1 MLSAPL
7 MFALSAVPSQA
18 GCDTFLSLNLL
29 LNESPLRSR
38 RSICVSTGAP
48 FLPLTSGGLAASPCR
63 ATNITTGLSVQV
75 PSICRSS
82 RCRWRLVFDENS
94 GRPTGSIHLYVAR
107 TARAAFGGSRPRLS
121 AAPGLCTA
129 VANACAGGWSCGS
142 APFCAACAMLRGAP
156 CICGP
161 RAVGRTSTGR
171 AEVALCA
178 ANVSRHASGL
188 VTAVY

>member
-1 MLSAPL
+1 MEDPPRGARRATRPAPPYERPPREPGRVEVCMPSAPL
-7 MFALSAVPSQA
+7 MCSLSAVPRRPA
-18 GCDTFLSLNLL
+18 GDTFLSLNLL

-63 ATNITTGLSVQV
+63 AANITTALSVQV

-94 GRPTGSIHLYVAR
+94 GRPTGSIHLYAAR

-129 VANACAGGWSCGS
+129 VPRRPTVAGL
-142 APFCAACAMLRGAP
+142 A
-156 CICGP
+156 
-161 RAVGRTSTGR
+161 
-171 AEVALCA
+171 
-178 ANVSRHASGL
+178 ASGGFRCP
-188 VTAVY
+188 